1 MGLNFS
7 KERLEPVENPTLS
20 MSPYEAEKLEKIYDK
35 LDSDILEQHR
45 VIEKYLI
52 DDEIQYKKD
61 VEEYR
66 TKNHCYVITDRK
78 FIERAENLMFRKSII
93 WR

>member
-7 KERLEPVENPTLS
+7 KEPLVRVENTTLS
-20 MSPYEAEKLEKIYDK
+20 MSPDEAKKLEKIYDK
-35 LDSDILEQHR
+35 CDADRVEQHR
-45 VIEKYLI
+45 VIEKCLI

-61 VEEYR
+61 VDEYR
-66 TKNHCYVITDRK
+66 TKNNCYVITDRK

-93 WR
+93 WH